1 MAVSPERIKR
11 NKRSY
16 AGYIGWL
23 GGVPAAPTNK
33 TPPSISGTARV
44 GETLTAND
52 GTWDGIPAP
61 TYTRQWEADG
71 AAISGATGQTYTLT
85 AAEEGARI
93 TVTVTATN
101 SEGSASATSPATDPV
116 APALAAPTNTTP
128 PSISGIAR
136 VGETLTASD
145 GVWTGVPTPV
155 ITRQWEA
162 DGVDIEGATGTTY
175 DLTEAEEGAVITV
188 TVTATNSEGSASAT
202 SPATDPVAPAADGGD
217 E

>member
-23 GGVPAAPTNK
+23 GGVPSAPTNK
-33 TPPSISGTARV
+33 TPPSISGTAQV
-44 GETLTAND
+44 GETLTATD
-52 GTWDGIPAP
+52 GTWDGLPAP
-61 TYTRQWEADG
+61 TYTRQWKADD

-116 APALAAPTNTTP
+116 APA
-128 PSISGIAR
+128 
-136 VGETLTASD
+136 D
-145 GVWTGVPTPV
+145 
-155 ITRQWEA
+155 
-162 DGVDIEGATGTTY
+162 
-175 DLTEAEEGAVITV
+175 
-188 TVTATNSEGSASAT
+188 
-202 SPATDPVAPAADGGD
+202 DGGD